1 VTSATGEWAYQR
13 PVLYGLGHPARHRQ
27 ADQEP
32 VRHRTFAQPE
42 SDPKRLTL
50 RRREHFKFIE
60 HGCAQLVQRGEGELH
75 ATMPTLAA

>member
-1 VTSATGEWAYQR
+1 M
-13 PVLYGLGHPARHRQ
+13 LCGLGQQARHRQ